1 MTQNSQPP
9 TFQAMAWHD
18 KLVLDLAYMDDT
30 HREFVD
36 LLAQVAQASDEALL
50 PLWDTVIAH
59 TQEHFDRE
67 DRWMTQTQ
75 CGPGSCH
82 SREHHQMMQIMRE
95 VAKRGA
101 AGNLAMVRQMN
112 HELGI
117 WFNDHAQGMDAGL
130 AAHLRALGF
139 DPETGAQLQS
149 AVASEGA
156 CGCG

>member
-59 TQEHFDRE
+59 TQ
-67 DRWMTQTQ
+67 
-75 CGPGSCH
+75 
-82 SREHHQMMQIMRE
+82 
-95 VAKRGA
+95 
-101 AGNLAMVRQMN
+101 
-112 HELGI
+112 
-117 WFNDHAQGMDAGL
+117 GMDAGL